1 MTDTTFSTTFQ
12 RKVLGLIIG
21 LSCLIIFSG
30 CSEDH
35 DKGPAEQAGVKID
48 NVIQETSDSMKE
60 TMDKTGSAVNEAMEG
75 AREKLGEIGEDIKET
90 TQEAVQNAEK
100 LVEDAKK

>member
-1 MTDTTFSTTFQ
+1 
-12 RKVLGLIIG
+12 
-21 LSCLIIFSG
+21 
-30 CSEDH
+30 
-35 DKGPAEQAGVKID
+35 
-48 NVIQETSDSMKE
+48 
-60 TMDKTGSAVNEAMEG
+60 MDKTGSAVNEAMEG